1 MLLDPIPVHLGA
13 IAAVEIANVPVAL
26 DKLKLAMTAGNVGE
40 PEDDIRTLSAPDGQD
55 GLEKRNRI
63 TAADRMEFAEHEA
76 RLPRSKVGWKVGT
89 EYLRGYVSVRWPSI
103 FWPTFVAGM
112 IESSEE
118 GNGTGVD
125 RAIVGRHVPGM
136 L

>member
-1 MLLDPIPVHLGA
+1 
-13 IAAVEIANVPVAL
+13 
-26 DKLKLAMTAGNVGE
+26 
-40 PEDDIRTLSAPDGQD
+40 
-55 GLEKRNRI
+55 
-63 TAADRMEFAEHEA
+63 MEFAEHEA
-76 RLPRSKVGWKVGT
+76 RLPQSKVGWKVGT

-118 GNGTGVD
+118 ENGTGVD

-136 L
+136 LSAGGKSGLRRARWWVTPTGREVRESATESRPPVRRLTGKGETVR